1 MTEPVKPCPMCGG
14 EASWREKTVS
24 VDDQGYPD
32 IRWYVQ
38 CDDEDCAVMT
48 GVLSHIPGS
57 AEDLWNRRATGQT
70 EREATEPDTTLF
82 GLELR
87 YSSYLPADGLYVNPE
102 YLKVPARSLASTP
115 PEKKP

>member
-1 MTEPVKPCPMCGG
+1 MTEPVKPCGKCGEYPNLSRDRFAGTFWYRCYCANG
-14 EASWREKTVS
+14 EYVTEVAARE
-24 VDDQGYPD
+24 
-32 IRWYVQ
+32 
-38 CDDEDCAVMT
+38 A
-48 GVLSHIPGS
+48 
-57 AEDLWNRRATGQT
+57 WNRRATGQT

-102 YLKVPARSLASTP
+102 YLKVPDRSLASAP